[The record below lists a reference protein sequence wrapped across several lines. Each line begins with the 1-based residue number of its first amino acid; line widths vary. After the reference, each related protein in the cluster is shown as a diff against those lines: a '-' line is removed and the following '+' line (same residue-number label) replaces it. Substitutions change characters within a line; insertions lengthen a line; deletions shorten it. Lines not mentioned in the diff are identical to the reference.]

1 MINYLATQKN
11 WQNAFSDTITSFAEL
26 AQALD
31 LPIDSFD
38 SQVGQFPLKVPRRFV
53 QKMGKGDINDPLLKQ
68 VLPTF
73 QETVQVTGFVTD
85 PLDEQHA
92 NPCLLYTS
100 PSPRD

>member
-38 SQVGQFPLKVPRRFV
+38 SQVRE
-53 QKMGKGDINDPLLKQ
+53 D
-68 VLPTF
+68 
-73 QETVQVTGFVTD
+73 TGAGACELVWVES
-85 PLDEQHA
+85 LE
-92 NPCLLYTS
+92 LY
-100 PSPRD
+100 